1 MRNRLVVGLA
11 LAVAVVLPGEAAAQS
26 PAPEPTLA
34 MPRAVQAAYAAGTRS
49 ADGNPGPA
57 YWQNS
62 SVHDIQLTVMPPDRT
77 IHATQTITYTNNAPF
92 ELKAVPVRL
101 YQNVHRPTAMR
112 EKVYPPEFLTDGI
125 TIDSFK
131 VNGQDVP
138 FTPDPLVPGETI
150 KIIPLP
156 EPIPAGGQATFDI
169 GWHFDLAQFPVKEGV
184 IDPTTFFLAYFFPRI
199 APIRDDEGGDALGA
213 YRYYDTEE
221 FTARSGREL
230 NNDFAD
236 FTVSVT
242 VPKDFAVWATGELQN
257 PDEVLQ
263 ADAAKK
269 YADSLTSDETITIAT
284 PADLAAGTVTAQTDT
299 VTWKWKA
306 ENVMDFVLGLSDHY
320 TWDAGSVVGD
330 PATGARVGL
339 QSAYPESAA
348 ANYTPAIAE
357 QADVIT
363 FATTQWPGIPWPYPR
378 SSIFVGGADEEYP
391 MVAND
396 SAEPPYPFLTVNYVA
411 AHELMHQFFP
421 FLMGVNEQRYP
432 ILDEGW
438 TTALDYLYNT
448 PTLPPGVNDQ
458 VFGGLRAK
466 TLNGIWT
473 GAEIPAIY
481 PADALRGPSGSEN
494 AYGKA
499 SMAYLALKY
508 LLGDDAF
515 KTGLHTFIE
524 RWQGKHPLPWDMFNT
539 FDAATGQDLTWF
551 WQNWFYSDHYTDLGI
566 TGVNQTADG
575 WAVDI
580 ANTGGFAIPF
590 AVVATYAD
598 GTTEAVPGGVALWK
612 DATTATIPFTA
623 GKEPMMVQIG
633 SGPFLQATDADA
645 TWVSPNAPVPSA
657 PPAAVPASPAASP
670 AG

>member
-1 MRNRLVVGLA
+1 MRTRSVIGLTLA
-11 LAVAVVLPGEAAAQS
+11 LALVAPGAALAQDPS
-26 PAPEPTLA
+26 APPALA
-34 MPRAVQAAYAAGTRS
+34 MPRAVEEAYAAGTRS
-49 ADGNPGPA
+49 PDGNPGPN
-57 YWQNS
+57 YWQNR
-62 SVHDIQLTVMPPDRT
+62 SVHDIALTVMPPDRT
-77 IHATQTITYTNNAPF
+77 VQATQTITYTNNAPF
-92 ELKAVPVRL
+92 DLAAVPVRL

-112 EKVYPPEFLTDGI
+112 EKVYPPEYLTDGI

-138 FTPDPLVPGETI
+138 FTPDPNASGETI

-156 EPIPAGGQATFDI
+156 EPIPSGGQATFEI
-169 GWHFDLAQFPVKEGV
+169 GWHFELAEHATKEGV
-184 IDPTTFFLAYFFPRI
+184 IDPTTFFIAYFFPRI
-199 APIRDDEGGDALGA
+199 APIRDDEGGDVLGL
-213 YRYYDTEE
+213 YPYYDTEE

-242 VPKDFAVWATGELQN
+242 APKDFVVWATGELQN

-263 ADAAKK
+263 PDAAKK

-284 PADLAAGTVTAQTDT
+284 PAELAAGTITAQDDT
-299 VTWKWKA
+299 VTWQWKA
-306 ENVMDFVLGLSDHY
+306 QNVLDFVLGLSDHY
-320 TWDAGSVVGD
+320 VWDAGSVVGD

-363 FATTQWPGIPWPYPR
+363 FATTEWPGLPWPYPR
-378 SSIFVGGADEEYP
+378 STIFVGGADEEYP
-391 MVAND
+391 MMAND
-396 SAEPPYPFLTVNYVA
+396 SAEPPIPGLTVGYVA

-421 FLMGVNEQRYP
+421 FLMGINEQRYP

-448 PTLPPGVNDQ
+448 QEMPPGANDG
-458 VFGGLRAK
+458 VFGAVRARS
-466 TLNGIWT
+466 LT
-473 GAEIPAIY
+473 GKWSGVEIPAITA
-481 PADALRGPSGSEN
+481 ADALRGSSGSEN

-499 SMAYLALKY
+499 SMAFLSLKY

-515 KTGLHTFIE
+515 RTGLHTFIE

-539 FDAATGQDLTWF
+539 FDEATGQDLTWF
-551 WQNWFYSDHYTDLGI
+551 WQNWFYTDHNVDLGI

-575 WAVDI
+575 WTVDV

-598 GTTEAVPGGVALWK
+598 GTTEAVPGGVDLWK
-612 DATTATIPFTA
+612 DATSVTIPFTA
-623 GKEPMMVQIG
+623 GMEPMAVQVG
-633 SGPFLQATDADA
+633 SGPFLQATPADA

-657 PPAAVPASPAASP
+657 APGSPAASP

>member
-1 MRNRLVVGLA
+1 MKTRSAVVLA
-11 LAVAVVLPGEAAAQS
+11 LALALVAPGATLAQDPS
-26 PAPEPTLA
+26 TEPALA
-34 MPRAVQAAYAAGTRS
+34 MPPAVEAAYAAGTRS
-49 ADGNPGPA
+49 PDGNPGPN
-57 YWQNS
+57 YWQNR
-62 SVHDIQLTVMPPDRT
+62 SVHDIALTVMPPDRA

-138 FTPDPLVPGETI
+138 FTPDAAASGETI

-156 EPIPAGGQATFDI
+156 EPIPSGGEATFEID
-169 GWHFDLAQFPVKEGV
+169 WHFDLAQFPTKEGV
-184 IDPTTFFLAYFFPRI
+184 IDPTTFFIAYFFPRI
-199 APIRDDEGGDALGA
+199 APIRDDEGGDALGL
-213 YRYYDTEE
+213 YPYYDTEE

-230 NNDFAD
+230 HNDFAD

-242 VPKDFAVWATGELQN
+242 APKDFLVWATGELQN

-263 ADAAKK
+263 PDAAKK

-284 PADLAAGTVTAQTDT
+284 PADLAAGTITAQDDT
-299 VTWKWKA
+299 VTWRWKA

-320 TWDAGSVVGD
+320 VWDAGSVVGD

-348 ANYTPAIAE
+348 ANYTPAIE
-357 QADVIT
+357 DQRDVIT
-363 FATTQWPGIPWPYPR
+363 YGTTEWPGLPWPYPR
-378 SSIFVGGADEEYP
+378 STIFVGGADEEYP
-391 MVAND
+391 MMAND
-396 SAEPPYPFLTVNYVA
+396 AAEPPPIPGVTMRYIA

-421 FLMGVNEQRYP
+421 FLMGINEARYP

-438 TTALDYLYNT
+438 TTALDNLYNT
-448 PTLPPGVNDQ
+448 QDMAPGLNDF
-458 VFGGLRAK
+458 VFGLVRGNSLIGK
-466 TLNGIWT
+466 WSGV
-473 GAEIPAIY
+473 EIPAITA
-481 PADALRGPSGSEN
+481 ADALRGPSGSEN

-499 SMAYLALKY
+499 SMAYLALKS
-508 LLGDDAF
+508 LVGDDAF
-515 KTGLHTFIE
+515 RTGLHTFIE

-539 FDAATGQDLTWF
+539 FNEATGQDLTWF
-551 WQNWFYSDHYTDLGI
+551 WQNWFYSDHRVDLGI

-575 WAVDI
+575 WTVDVI
-580 ANTGGFAIPF
+580 NNGGFAVP
-590 AVVATYAD
+590 ATLVAAYAD
-598 GTTEAVPGGVALWK
+598 GTTESIPLGVATWK
-612 DATTATIPFTA
+612 DAASVTVPLTA
-623 GKEPMMVQIG
+623 GMEPMAAQIQ
-633 SGPFLQATDADA
+633 SGPFVQATQGDF
-645 TWVSPNAPVPSA
+645 TWTNPAAPVPSA
-657 PPAAVPASPAASP
+657 AP

>member
-1 MRNRLVVGLA
+1 MKTRSAVVLA
-11 LAVAVVLPGEAAAQS
+11 LALALVAPGAALAQDPSAPPASAPS
-26 PAPEPTLA
+26 PLT
-34 MPRAVQAAYAAGTRS
+34 MPRAVQLAYAAGTRS
-49 ADGNPGPA
+49 ADGNPGPN
-57 YWQNS
+57 YWQNG
-62 SVHDIQLTVMPPDRT
+62 SVHDIALTVMPPDRT
-77 IHATQTITYTNNAPF
+77 VQATQTITYTNNAPF
-92 ELKAVPVRL
+92 DLAAVPVRL

-125 TIDSFK
+125 TIDTFK

-138 FTPDPLVPGETI
+138 FTPDPRVPGETI
-150 KIIPLP
+150 KVIPLP
-156 EPIPAGGQATFDI
+156 EPIPAGGTATFEI
-169 GWHFDLAQFPVKEGV
+169 GWHFELAEHAEKEGV
-184 IDPTTFFLAYFFPRI
+184 IDPTTFFIGYFFPRI

-284 PADLAAGTVTAQTDT
+284 PAELAAGSITAQTDT
-299 VTWKWKA
+299 VTWQWKA
-306 ENVMDFVLGLSDHY
+306 QNVMDFVLGLSDHY
-320 TWDAGSVVGD
+320 VWDAGSVVGD

-339 QSAYPESAA
+339 QSAYPESATT
-348 ANYTPAIAE
+348 NYTTSVAE

-391 MVAND
+391 MMAND
-396 SAEPPYPFLTVNYVA
+396 SEDPPVPGLTVGYVA

-421 FLMGVNEQRYP
+421 FLMGINEQRWP

-438 TTALDYLYNT
+438 TTALDSLYNNQVM
-448 PTLPPGVNDQ
+448 PPGVNDSI
-458 VFGGLRAK
+458 FGQLRGA
-466 TLNGIWT
+466 TQNGIWT
-473 GAEIPAIY
+473 GVEIPAITA
-481 PADALRGPSGSEN
+481 ADALRGSSGSEN

-499 SMAYLALKY
+499 SMAYLALKF
-508 LLGDDAF
+508 LLGDDTF
-515 KTGLHTFIE
+515 KTSLHTFID

-539 FDAATGQDLTWF
+539 FNAASGQDLTWF
-551 WQNWFYSDHYTDLGI
+551 WQNWFYSEHYSDLGI
-566 TGVNQTADG
+566 ASVNQTADG

-590 AVVATYAD
+590 VVVATYAD
-598 GTTEAVPGGVALWK
+598 GTNEAVPGGVALWK
-612 DATTATIPFTA
+612 DATSVTIPLTA
-623 GKEPMMVQIG
+623 GKEPMLVQLG
-633 SGPFLQATDADA
+633 TGPFAQATPADA

-657 PPAAVPASPAASP
+657 APASPA
-670 AG
+670 G

>member
-1 MRNRLVVGLA
+1 MRNRLVVGFA
-11 LAVAVVLPGEAAAQS
+11 LAAAVMLPGVTAAQS
-26 PAPEPTLA
+26 PSPTPALA

-49 ADGNPGPA
+49 ADGNPGPN

-62 SVHDIQLTVMPPDRT
+62 SVHDIQLTVMPPDRA

-92 ELKAVPVRL
+92 ELAAVPIRL

-138 FTPDPLVPGETI
+138 FTPDPRASGETI

-169 GWHFDLAQFPVKEGV
+169 AWHFDLAQFPVKEGV
-184 IDPTTFFLAYFFPRI
+184 IDPTSYFIAYFFPRI
-199 APIRDDEGGDALGA
+199 APIRDDEGGDPLGL

-221 FTARSGREL
+221 FTYRSGREL

-236 FTVSVT
+236 FNVSVT

-269 YADSLTSDETITIAT
+269 YADSLTSDQTITIAT
-284 PADLAAGTVTAQTDT
+284 PAELAAGSITAQTDT
-299 VTWKWKA
+299 VTWQWKA
-306 ENVMDFVLGLSDHY
+306 QNVMDFVLGLSDHF

-339 QSAYPESAA
+339 QAAYPDSAA
-348 ANYTPAIAE
+348 ANFAPSVAD

-363 FATTQWPGIPWPYPR
+363 YATTQWPAIAWPYPR
-378 SSIFVGGADEEYP
+378 SSVFVGGADEEYP
-391 MVAND
+391 MMAND
-396 SAEPPYPFLTVNYVA
+396 SAEPPFPGSTVNYVA
-411 AHELMHQFFP
+411 AHELYHQFFP
-421 FLMGVNEQRYP
+421 FLMGINEQRYP

-438 TTALDYLYNT
+438 TTALDSLYNT
-448 PTLPPGVNDQ
+448 QELPPGVNDQ
-458 VFGGLRAK
+458 VFGLLRVN
-466 TLNGIWT
+466 TQNGIWT
-473 GAEIPAIY
+473 GVEIPAITA
-481 PADALRGPSGSEN
+481 ADALRGPSGSEN

-499 SMAYLALKY
+499 SMAYLALKS
-508 LLGDDAF
+508 LLGDETF
-515 KTGLHTFIE
+515 KTGLQAFIE

-539 FDAATGQDLTWF
+539 FDQVTGQDLTWF
-551 WQNWFYSDHYTDLGI
+551 WQNWFYSDHYVDLGI

-575 WAVDI
+575 WTVDVI
-580 ANTGGFAIPF
+580 NNGGFAIP
-590 AVVATYAD
+590 ATLVAAYAD
-598 GTTEAVPGGVALWK
+598 GTLESIPVGVATWK
-612 DATTATIPFTA
+612 DATAVTIPLTA
-623 GKEPMMVQIG
+623 GKEPTAVQIQ
-633 SGPFLQATDADA
+633 SGPFLQATQADF
-645 TWVSPNAPVPSA
+645 TWTNPN
-657 PPAAVPASPAASP
+657 PPAAPSPAASP

>member
-1 MRNRLVVGLA
+1 MKTRSAVVLA
-11 LAVAVVLPGEAAAQS
+11 LALALVAPGAALAQDPSAPPASAPS
-26 PAPEPTLA
+26 PLT
-34 MPRAVQAAYAAGTRS
+34 MPRAVQLAYAAGTRS
-49 ADGNPGPA
+49 ADGNPGPN
-57 YWQNS
+57 YWQNG
-62 SVHDIQLTVMPPDRT
+62 SVHDIALTVMPPDRT
-77 IHATQTITYTNNAPF
+77 VQATQTITYTNNAPF
-92 ELKAVPVRL
+92 DLAAVPVRL

-138 FTPDPLVPGETI
+138 FTPDPRVPGETI
-150 KIIPLP
+150 KVIPLP
-156 EPIPAGGQATFDI
+156 EPIPAGGTATFEI
-169 GWHFDLAQFPVKEGV
+169 GWHFELAEHAEKEGV
-184 IDPTTFFLAYFFPRI
+184 IDPTTFFIGYFFPRI

-284 PADLAAGTVTAQTDT
+284 PAELAAGSITAQTDT
-299 VTWKWKA
+299 VTWQWKA
-306 ENVMDFVLGLSDHY
+306 QNVMDFVLGLSDHY
-320 TWDAGSVVGD
+320 VWDAGSVVGD

-339 QSAYPESAA
+339 QSAYPESATT
-348 ANYTPAIAE
+348 NYTTSVAE

-391 MVAND
+391 MMAND
-396 SAEPPYPFLTVNYVA
+396 SEEPPVPGLTVGYVA

-421 FLMGVNEQRYP
+421 FLMGINEQRWP

-438 TTALDYLYNT
+438 TTALDSLYNNQVM
-448 PTLPPGVNDQ
+448 PPGVNDSI
-458 VFGGLRAK
+458 FGQLRGA
-466 TLNGIWT
+466 TQNGIWT
-473 GAEIPAIY
+473 GVEIPAITA
-481 PADALRGPSGSEN
+481 ADALRGSSGSEN

-499 SMAYLALKY
+499 SMAYLALKF
-508 LLGDDAF
+508 LLGDDTF
-515 KTGLHTFIE
+515 KTSLHTFID

-539 FDAATGQDLTWF
+539 FNAASGQDLTWF
-551 WQNWFYSDHYTDLGI
+551 WQNWFYSEHYSDLGI
-566 TGVNQTADG
+566 ASVNQTADG

-590 AVVATYAD
+590 VVVATYAD
-598 GTTEAVPGGVALWK
+598 GTNEAVPGGVALWK
-612 DATTATIPFTA
+612 DATSVTIPLTA
-623 GKEPMMVQIG
+623 GKEPMLVQLG
-633 SGPFLQATDADA
+633 TGPFAQATPADA

-657 PPAAVPASPAASP
+657 APASPA
-670 AG
+670 G